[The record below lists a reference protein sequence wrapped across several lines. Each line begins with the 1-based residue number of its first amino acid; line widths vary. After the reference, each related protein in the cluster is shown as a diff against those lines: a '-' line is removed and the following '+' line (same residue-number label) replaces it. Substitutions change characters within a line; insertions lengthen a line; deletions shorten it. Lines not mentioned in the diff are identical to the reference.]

1 MVLKQLDLTPSVQ
14 SLSPIRLC
22 DPMDCNAPGLTV
34 HHQHLGRK
42 IKLEPYVTSNMNSR
56 FRQVPPA
63 GQKAAFQ
70 GALPFRGPQV
80 HLLQPSLDLWE
91 QPLED
96 VFLPWV
102 LSLSPRGH
110 S

>member
-14 SLSPIRLC
+14 SLSPIPLC

-70 GALPFRGPQV
+70 GALPRPVAVPVAAALGPG
-80 HLLQPSLDLWE
+80 
-91 QPLED
+91 
-96 VFLPWV
+96 
-102 LSLSPRGH
+102 PRCPAAVVQMKR
-110 S
+110 